1 MKTAA
6 PGSPSTSSGNQGRKA
21 THSSSQSVVF
31 TGHNAYLMSVA
42 RVCREA
48 NKFTDVTLV
57 CPDGEVVG
65 HRLVLAAASSTLKA
79 AFLQVNSP
87 TDDPATGQSD
97 YTIIVPDVR
106 KNIVASL
113 VDFLYTGKLNIS
125 RSNCRDL
132 QLLIRMLGIDP
143 DNVRVEAV
151 EESTRKRM
159 VQSHLTASMG
169 LMTNQSN
176 PMPAKTALPEPA
188 KTHQAKTNN
197 TKLNATE
204 PQVNGEVKLT
214 PPSKMSNDLHA
225 SSEQSGG
232 KALPSRAAKRRASQ
246 ETSLNNG
253 ISAATPPAPKEQR
266 LSSSSLTS
274 PTGPLA
280 PIGSGFVSGGGSGRR
295 KPSRPP
301 KPVKPGRQQSSAIG
315 GGGGGSGK
323 NAKNSSTSGSA
334 SAASAAAATAAS
346 PEPDLLSGY
355 HDMSNVET
363 WVCAICHLYDPAAT
377 DEPGGGD
384 DGDTTEWIGCDCN
397 RWYHKLCTGLAVVD
411 ETFCCA
417 QVKLSCL
424 PPTPTKK

>member
-1 MKTAA
+1 MTKTTTTAA
-6 PGSPSTSSGNQGRKA
+6 PGAPTAAAATGGGHKSGSLTSLRQ
-21 THSSSQSVVF
+21 VF

-65 HRLVLAAASSTLKA
+65 HRLVLAAASSTLRA
-79 AFLQVNSP
+79 AFLQVTSP
-87 TDDPATGQSD
+87 GDESATSD

-106 KNIVASL
+106 KSIVAGL

-159 VQSHLTASMG
+159 VQSQLTASMG
-169 LMTNQSN
+169 LMTQH
-176 PMPAKTALPEPA
+176 PVPVAKPEQQKPAKP
-188 KTHQAKTNN
+188 NN
-197 TKLNATE
+197 TIRGVE
-204 PQVNGEVKLT
+204 PQVNGEVKHT
-214 PPSKMSNDLHA
+214 PASKVNHEPIE
-225 SSEQSGG
+225 SSG
-232 KALPSRAAKRRASQ
+232 KSLPSRAAKRRASQ

-253 ISAATPPAPKEQR
+253 ISPAATPPPPKEQR
-266 LSSSSLTS
+266 LSSSSLAS
-274 PTGPLA
+274 PTAPMA
-280 PIGSGFVSGGGSGRR
+280 PIGSGFGSGSGGGGGGSGRR

-301 KPVKPGRQQSSAIG
+301 KPRQPG
-315 GGGGGSGK
+315 GK
-323 NAKNSSTSGSA
+323 GKNSSAS
-334 SAASAAAATAAS
+334 SAAASSAATAAA

-363 WVCAICHLYDPAAT
+363 WVCAICHLYDPAT

-384 DGDTTEWIGCDCN
+384 DGSGDTTEWIGCDCN